1 MPDQSS
7 SGARQRLEVRFMDA
21 PLGAEI
27 SGIDLAQPL
36 DDATFAEIERLY
48 IEREVLVFR
57 NQKLTP
63 AAHVRFSQRF
73 GEVEIPT
80 NRQYSLTSQ
89 PEVYVVSN
97 IVENGRN
104 IGNADAGRVWH
115 TDSCYM
121 KVPSR
126 GSLLYA
132 IEVPRDDN
140 GQPLGDTLFAS
151 MSAAYEALPEVTKKR
166 GEGLEGV
173 HNYSIQYER
182 RLAKIK
188 AAGGQRAEL
197 DETTKSKVPPVAHPV
212 FRPHPITGKRCIF
225 VNIAFVHE
233 IIGLPEAE
241 GLALRDELIAHCTQP
256 QFVYRH
262 RWQEGDLVMWD
273 NASTQHLAIADYA
286 LPQRRLM
293 YRTTVKGA
301 APRA

>member
-7 SGARQRLEVRFMDA
+7 SGERQRLDVRFMDA

-27 SGIDLAQPL
+27 AGIDLGQPL
-36 DDATFAEIERLY
+36 DDATFADIDRLY
-48 IEREVLVFR
+48 NERAVLVFR

-63 AAHVRFSQRF
+63 EAHVRFSQRF

-80 NRQYSLTSQ
+80 NRQYSLASR

-97 IVENGRN
+97 IVENGRP

-151 MSAAYEALPEVTKKR
+151 MSAAYDALPEATKQR

-188 AAGGQRAEL
+188 AQGGQRAEL
-197 DETTKSKVPPVAHPV
+197 DETTKSKVPEVAHPV
-212 FRPHPITGKRCIF
+212 FRPHPITGQRCIF
-225 VNIAFVHE
+225 VNIAFVHQ

-273 NASTQHLAIADYA
+273 NASTQHLALADYA

-293 YRTTVKGA
+293 YRTTVKGVA
-301 APRA
+301 